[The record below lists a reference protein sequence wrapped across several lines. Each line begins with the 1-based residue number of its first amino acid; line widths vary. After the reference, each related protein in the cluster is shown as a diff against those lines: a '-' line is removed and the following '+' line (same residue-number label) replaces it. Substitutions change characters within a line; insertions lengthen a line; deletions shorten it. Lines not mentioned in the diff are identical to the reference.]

1 MGERKWIQRKQ
12 IDEMI
17 VNQELA
23 KSNGCDQKDLW
34 ETPDYIFN
42 PLNDEFGFTLDPCCT
57 IVTRKCDK
65 FYTPFEDGLLQN
77 WCGDRVYC
85 NPPYSRGNIDKW
97 AEKCYLESLKSNT
110 VVVALLPVSTSS
122 NWWHEWVWKK
132 AELRYVKGRIRFKG
146 AKHTAPFSSVIAIYS
161 SAIALNPVPKQ

>member
-1 MGERKWIQRKQ
+1 
-12 IDEMI
+12 MI

-23 KSNGCDQKDLW
+23 KSKGCDQKDLW
-34 ETPDYIFN
+34 ETPDYIFD
-42 PLNDEFGFTLDPCCT
+42 PLNTEFDFTLDPCCEIRT
-57 IVTRKCDK
+57 CKCPK
-65 FYTPFEDGLLQN
+65 GYTPLEDGLSYSWQ
-77 WCGDRVYC
+77 GHRAYV

-97 AEKCYLESLKSNT
+97 VEKCYLESVKPNT
-110 VVVALLPVSTSS
+110 IVVALLPVSTSS

-161 SAIALNPVPKQ
+161 SAIALNPVLKQ